1 MSASY
6 RKINYVLR
14 PAKSVERK
22 MLCEAFRYLSSFQ
35 SIEEYQYIG
44 FGSTYFSDFYL
55 FHKNL
60 NLSVMYSIEKDTNSK
75 ERFEFNRP
83 FKCVKIYFGESND
96 ILPTFDWA
104 KIPSIVWLDYD
115 GKLNE
120 DVLSDINTVFSS
132 AISGSLI
139 LISVNAE
146 TSNPGDRLNELIRNV
161 GEDRIPVGTEE
172 KDLNKWG
179 TALKSREIINNE
191 IEEVLVNR
199 NGGIDE
205 DEKIIYNQLFN
216 FHYEDDAKMLTL
228 GGVIHN
234 ESDKY
239 KFLSCT
245 FGQLD
250 FVRIDQEPYLIRVPN
265 LTYRELRFLDTHL
278 PLENNSSLKLPG
290 VPPGDI
296 DAYARIYRYFPIF
309 AEAEL

>member
-22 MLCEAFRYLSSFQ
+22 MLCEAFRCLSSFT

-60 NLSVMYSIEKDTNSK
+60 NLSAMYSIERDTSNK
-75 ERFEFNRP
+75 ARFEFNRP

-96 ILPTFDWA
+96 ILPTLDWT

-120 DVLSDINTVFSS
+120 EVISDINTVFSS

-139 LISVNAE
+139 LISVNAKP
-146 TSNPGDRLNELIRNV
+146 SDPGDRVKELVRNV
-161 GEDRIPVGTEE
+161 GENRIPLGTEE
-172 KDLNKWG
+172 KHLNKWG
-179 TALKSREIINNE
+179 TALILREIINNE
-191 IEEVLVNR
+191 IEETLVKR
-199 NGGIDE
+199 NGGIDQN
-205 DEKIIYNQLFN
+205 EKIIYNQLFN
-216 FHYEDDAKMLTL
+216 FHYKDDTEMLTL
-228 GGVIHN
+228 GGVIHKDSH
-234 ESDKY
+234 EY
-239 KFLSCT
+239 KFLNCT
-245 FGQLD
+245 FSQLS
-250 FVRIDQEPYLIRVPN
+250 FVRRNHDPYLIIVPN

-278 PLENNSSLKLPG
+278 PIEDGSSLNLPG
-290 VPPGDI
+290 VPSNDI
-296 DAYARIYRYFPIF
+296 NAYSRIYRYFPIF

>member
-22 MLCEAFRYLSSFQ
+22 MLCEAFRCLSSFK

-60 NLSVMYSIEKDTNSK
+60 NLSVMYSIERDTSSK

-96 ILPTFDWA
+96 ILPTLDWI

-120 DVLSDINTVFSS
+120 EVISDINTVFSS

-139 LISVNAE
+139 LISVNAKP
-146 TSNPGDRLNELIRNV
+146 SSPGDRLKELIRNV
-161 GEDRIPVGTEE
+161 GENRIPLDTEE
-172 KDLNKWG
+172 KHLSKWG
-179 TALKSREIINNE
+179 TALILREIINNE
-191 IEEVLVNR
+191 IEETLVKR
-199 NGGIDE
+199 NGGIDQS
-205 DEKIIYNQLFN
+205 EKIIYNQLFN
-216 FHYEDDAKMLTL
+216 FHYKDDAEMLTL
-228 GGVIHN
+228 GGVIHKDIH
-234 ESDKY
+234 EY
-239 KFLSCT
+239 KFLNCT
-245 FGQLD
+245 FSQLG
-250 FVRIDQEPYLIRVPN
+250 FVRRSHDPYLITVPN

-278 PLENNSSLKLPG
+278 PIEDSSSLKLPG
-290 VPPGDI
+290 VPSSDI
-296 DAYARIYRYFPIF
+296 DAYSRIYRYFPLF